1 MTQSTLSLNKHN
13 FSNDTEMMT
22 LNGITHTFT
31 QGTEQKTV
39 LSNINLNL
47 YENQIV
53 AIIGRSGTGKST
65 LLRIIAGLIT
75 PSLGNVHYCNV
86 PMIGPVGDI
95 SMVFQSYA
103 LLPWLTVKEN
113 VAFGLEAQG
122 MSPALRHKKA
132 IEAIKM
138 IGLEA
143 EVENLPSALSGGM
156 KQRVGIAR
164 ALVVE
169 PEILLMDE
177 PFSSLDMF
185 TATRLRDDIISLWD
199 SNNLK
204 TKSIVMVTHN
214 IDEAITMADR
224 IIVMSSNP
232 GRIQSDISI
241 DQSRPRNL
249 NDKALSALKAEIIE
263 QLMHN
268 E

>member
-1 MTQSTLSLNKHN
+1 
-13 FSNDTEMMT
+13 
-22 LNGITHTFT
+22 
-31 QGTEQKTV
+31 
-39 LSNINLNL
+39 
-47 YENQIV
+47 
-53 AIIGRSGTGKST
+53 
-65 LLRIIAGLIT
+65 
-75 PSLGNVHYCNV
+75 
-86 PMIGPVGDI
+86 
-95 SMVFQSYA
+95 
-103 LLPWLTVKEN
+103 
-113 VAFGLEAQG
+113 
-122 MSPALRHKKA
+122 
-132 IEAIKM
+132 M

-241 DQSRPRNL
+241 EQSRPRNL